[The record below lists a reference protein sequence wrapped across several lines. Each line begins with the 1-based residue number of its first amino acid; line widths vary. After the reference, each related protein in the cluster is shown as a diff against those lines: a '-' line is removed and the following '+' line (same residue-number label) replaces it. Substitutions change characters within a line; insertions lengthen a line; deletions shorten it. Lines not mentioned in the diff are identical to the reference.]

1 MTVPLFKVYRSISKK
16 EMLSK
21 SIIEE
26 QPTLQLKE
34 EYSFEELIKY
44 YNHKSHLLANVIFY
58 FKGQEGADV
67 TKDYFQIKVSH
78 FMRNGKSRTMLQL
91 IDISN

>member
-26 QPTLQLKE
+26 QQPTLQLKE

-44 YNHKSHLLANVIFY
+44 YNHKSHMLGNVIFY
-58 FKGQEGADV
+58 FKSQEGADV

-78 FMRNGKSRTMLQL
+78 FMRNGKSRKML
-91 IDISN
+91 

>member
-26 QPTLQLKE
+26 PTLNLKE

-44 YNHKSHLLANVIFY
+44 YNHKCHLLGNVIFY
-58 FKGQEGADV
+58 FKSQEGADV
-67 TKDYFQIKVSH
+67 VKDYF
-78 FMRNGKSRTMLQL
+78 
-91 IDISN
+91 